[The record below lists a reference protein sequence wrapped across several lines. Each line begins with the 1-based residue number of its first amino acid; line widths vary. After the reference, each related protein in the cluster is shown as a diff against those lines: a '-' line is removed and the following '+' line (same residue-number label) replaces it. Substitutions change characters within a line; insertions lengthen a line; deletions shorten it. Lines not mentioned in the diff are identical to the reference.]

1 MKFLKVSMTNG
12 TIETQQVADGYEY
25 LGGRGLTSIMINAEV
40 PPDCDPLG
48 PENKLILAPGY
59 LSGTPLINT
68 SRLSIGAKSPLTG
81 GIKESNVGGTISA
94 DLARLGI
101 TAIIID
107 GQAQQGD
114 SCVLKIDS
122 NGDAALID

>member
-12 TIETQQVADGYEY
+12 TIETQQVADGYES

-48 PENKLILAPGY
+48 PENKLIFAPGY

-68 SRLSIGAKSPLTG
+68 CLLYTS
-81 GIKESNVGGTISA
+81 
-94 DLARLGI
+94 
-101 TAIIID
+101 
-107 GQAQQGD
+107 
-114 SCVLKIDS
+114 
-122 NGDAALID
+122 DAADDSVLV